1 MKEMLIVTKKF
12 IFSVGEVW
20 FDENREALNNVD
32 VVHYRQLLHPIK
44 GGQCDEFYTRLIDL
58 TKNQDELWETISS
71 NDRYK
76 IRRAEQKDQVIYEYW
91 KKIDSDILNEFSDFY
106 DSFADQKGLTKINR
120 IQLQNRADAGV
131 IDISRV
137 KLKDGES
144 LVWHVYYRTQ
154 NRVRLLHSASL
165 KNNNNTTYQSILGRA
180 NRYHH
185 WQDIVRFKNLGIV
198 TYDFGGWYTGN
209 TDREKLGINQFKEKF
224 GGEVVKNFNCVYG
237 ITLKGKLY
245 LHLLNIYT
253 RLPQLSLLRRPYFLS
268 HTPKQSQVEAS
279 SELEFSIP
287 EAQRE

>member
-1 MKEMLIVTKKF
+1 MLIVTKKF

-91 KKIDSDILNEFSDFY
+91 EKIDSDILNEFSDFY

-154 NRVRLLHSASL
+154 NRVVF
-165 KNNNNTTYQSILGRA
+165 YI
-180 NRYHH
+180 
-185 WQDIVRFKNLGIV
+185 
-198 TYDFGGWYTGN
+198 
-209 TDREKLGINQFKEKF
+209 
-224 GGEVVKNFNCVYG
+224 
-237 ITLKGKLY
+237 
-245 LHLLNIYT
+245 LHL
-253 RLPQLSLLRRPYFLS
+253 
-268 HTPKQSQVEAS
+268 
-279 SELEFSIP
+279 
-287 EAQRE
+287 

>member
-1 MKEMLIVTKKF
+1 MLIVTKKF

-20 FDENREALNNVD
+20 FDENPEELSNVD

-44 GGQCDEFYTRLIDL
+44 GGQSDEFYTRLIDL
-58 TKNQDELWETISS
+58 TKSHDELWECISS

-76 IRRAEQKDQVIYEYW
+76 IRRAEQKDHIIYEYW
-91 KKIDSDILNEFSDFY
+91 EKIDSDTLNDFSDFY
-106 DSFADQKGLTKINR
+106 DSFASQKGLTKINR
-120 IQLQNRADAGV
+120 AQLQNRADAGV

-144 LVWHVYYRTQ
+144 LVWHVYYRTK

-165 KNNNNTTYQSILGRA
+165 KKNDDTSYQSILGRA

-185 WQDIVRFKNLGIV
+185 WQDIVRFKNLGIS
-198 TYDFGGWYTGN
+198 TYDFGGWYIGN

-245 LHLLNIYT
+245 LHLLNVYM
-253 RLPQLSLLRRPYFLS
+253 RLSQLSLLRKPYFLS
-268 HTPKQSQVEAS
+268 HTQTQEKIEAPAS
-279 SELEFSIP
+279 SEVEFSIP